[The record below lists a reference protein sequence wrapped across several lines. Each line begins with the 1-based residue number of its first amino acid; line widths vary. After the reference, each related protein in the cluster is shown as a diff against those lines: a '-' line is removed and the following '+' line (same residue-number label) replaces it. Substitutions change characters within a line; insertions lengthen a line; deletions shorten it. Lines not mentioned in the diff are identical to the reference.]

1 MYESPR
7 RGKDL
12 EWKEQNPDV
21 EYFEYGSEDDSFDE
35 SLNQE
40 QEAERNTVVQRN

>member
-12 EWKEQNPDV
+12 KWKEPNPDV
-21 EYFEYGSEDDSFDE
+21 EYFEYGSEDESFDE
-35 SLNQE
+35 TLHQE
-40 QEAERNTVVQRN
+40 QKAKKNTVVQRN